1 MSTISKLKARR
12 QIEHP
17 AKSNRSDFSIF
28 QSRDDMTDSIPGLYI
43 QYPVSAVGAGKRRIL
58 TVKPFR
64 LVYEIGPT
72 LLPQQPSD
80 TD

>member
-1 MSTISKLKARR
+1 
-12 QIEHP
+12 
-17 AKSNRSDFSIF
+17 
-28 QSRDDMTDSIPGLYI
+28 MTDSIPGLYI